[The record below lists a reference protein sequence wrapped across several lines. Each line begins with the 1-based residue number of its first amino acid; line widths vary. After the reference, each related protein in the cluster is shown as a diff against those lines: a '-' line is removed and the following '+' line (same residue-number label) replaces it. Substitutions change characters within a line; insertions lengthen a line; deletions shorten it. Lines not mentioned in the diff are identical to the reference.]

1 MWEQSRID
9 VQPVRPR
16 RIGSQRAP
24 AEDERHG
31 DDAAARD
38 GSCAGPEIRR
48 TRDPVGPEVLD
59 GRSCLGRLGGSLSRR
74 LRGAAGNGED
84 PGDGEKGS
92 TTRRDGSYRQMAERL
107 DALARYPA
115 PALPTDQPVETGRYF
130 DALRRSKL
138 LIAAIVI
145 PLTLAVFVLSS
156 MLPKT
161 YKATSK
167 IVVESSTDPL
177 QMRDGD
183 SAERRLATIERLLTT
198 RQTRRRAARSIPGE
212 TATTLEGKV
221 SAAVDP
227 NANLISIVATD
238 DTAKRA
244 ARIANA
250 VAASFL
256 ARQHRAD
263 VQRLRRA
270 KATLQQALGELEGRR
285 GIQAANE
292 RVTIRERLTDLNLS
306 AAGFRSELSLA
317 EAARPPKA
325 PFSPRPLRNALFAF
339 FAAIFVAALAV
350 VARAQLKPRVSGSR
364 ELSRLLEVPVL
375 AEVPHVRRPLG
386 HRPATISTVEYEA
399 YQTLQATLRRRLPP
413 NQRTVLVT
421 SALHGE
427 GKTEVTAALG
437 LVLSQ
442 TMNRT
447 WLVSADMR
455 WPRLHELFDVD
466 QTPGLSEVLVG
477 AQNGSSGGIFQ
488 LSAART
494 GSGSLHVLA
503 SGRIPPDPAQLL
515 ASGALD
521 GFFEEIQESEYDY
534 VLLDGP
540 PLLGLVD
547 SQVLAQRVDGVLLV
561 CRPDRH
567 TPQTALAL
575 RELLDRLEVEPLGIV
590 MVGSRGRSHAY
601 LPG

>member
-1 MWEQSRID
+1 
-9 VQPVRPR
+9 VRPEELDARADVGRVGR
-16 RIGSQRAP
+16 RPGRAL
-24 AEDERHG
+24 R
-31 DDAAARD
+31 DAA
-38 GSCAGPEIRR
+38 GQHE
-48 TRDPVGPEVLD
+48 
-59 GRSCLGRLGGSLSRR
+59 SR
-74 LRGAAGNGED
+74 GER
-84 PGDGEKGS
+84 EKGS
-92 TTRRDGSYRQMAERL
+92 TARRDGSYRQMADRI
-107 DALARYPA
+107 DSLARYGA
-115 PALPTDQPVETGRYF
+115 PAFPPDQPVETGRYF

-138 LIAAIVI
+138 LIAAIVV
-145 PLTLAVFVLSS
+145 PLTLVVFALSS

-167 IVVESSTDPL
+167 IVLESSTDPL
-177 QMRDGD
+177 ETRAPD

-198 RQTRRRAARSIPGE
+198 RQTRRRAVRSIPGE
-212 TATTLEGKV
+212 TARSLEGKLTA
-221 SAAVDP
+221 SVDP
-227 NANLISIVATD
+227 TADIISIDATD
-238 DTAKRA
+238 DTAKGA

-250 VAASFL
+250 VAGSFL
-256 ARQHRAD
+256 ARQHRGD

-270 KATLQQALGELEGRR
+270 KATLEQALRDLRGRR
-285 GIQAANE
+285 GIQASNE
-292 RVTIRERLTDLNLS
+292 RVAIRERLTDLNLG

-317 EAARPPKA
+317 EAAEPPTL
-325 PFSPRPLRNALFAF
+325 PYSPRPVRNALFAF
-339 FAAIFVAALAV
+339 FAAMFVAALAV

-364 ELSRLLEVPVL
+364 ELGRLLELPVL

-386 HRPATISTVEYEA
+386 HRSTTLSAVEYEA
-399 YQTLQATLRRRLPP
+399 YQMLQASLRRRLPG

-442 TMNRT
+442 TMHRT

-477 AQNGSSGGIFQ
+477 AQNGGSSGIFQ

-515 ASGALD
+515 AGDALD

-547 SQVLAQRVDGVLLV
+547 SQVLAQRVDGVLIV

-567 TPQTALAL
+567 TPETALAL
-575 RELLDRLEVEPLGIV
+575 RELLDRLEVAPLGIV
-590 MVGSRGRSHAY
+590 IVGSRGRTHAY